1 MAEENQAPAR
11 KPDSRAAPDSPAGGA
26 ASEPPPG
33 APEGPAPIPTPGV
46 TGGAATWSSAPSP
59 AELAARRARSGLVRW
74 AVILT
79 VLGFGSLVDG
89 LPEVAG
95 LIALGGLFAA
105 AHAADLD
112 PTWRRAYE
120 LLTLVPPLG
129 GVLVFGYLAWTL
141 ASSDLG
147 LLARVVAVAF
157 AVVGV
162 VGSAVTARPPSAGRA
177 ARWFFGPAE
186 PSHARQLG
194 AQVTLAG
201 FLLAVPSWFAF
212 ASMRGDLLENPGT
225 LLEEPRLLGGLVGEI
240 LLALGAVGCW
250 VRRDLRE
257 SFERLGLTRV
267 SRAQLGVVLLGVVA
281 LFALNSG
288 GEVLQHRWFPELW
301 KSDLEMTRML
311 GRGMT
316 PAHVVLLGLS
326 AGIGEEITL
335 RGALQPR
342 LGIARTALLFA
353 GLHVQYSWFGIL
365 LVFTLGVT
373 LGWIRARTSTTTAII
388 SHAVYDAL
396 AVFGS

>member
-1 MAEENQAPAR
+1 MAEENQAPTR
-11 KPDSRAAPDSPAGGA
+11 KPDAQAAPDSPAGGTA
-26 ASEPPPG
+26 PEPPRGGSEG
-33 APEGPAPIPTPGV
+33 AAPIPTPAV
-46 TGGAATWSSAPSP
+46 TEAPAMWPSAPSP
-59 AELAARRARSGLVRW
+59 AEIAARRARSGLVRW

-79 VLGFGSLVDG
+79 VLGLGSLADG

-112 PTWRRAYE
+112 PTWRRTYE

-141 ASSDLG
+141 ASSDLA
-147 LLARVVAVAF
+147 LLSRVVAVAF
-157 AVVGV
+157 ALAGA
-162 VGSAVTARPPSAGRA
+162 VGSAVTAHPPSAERA
-177 ARWFFGPAE
+177 ARWFFGRAE
-186 PSHARQLG
+186 PSLTRHLG
-194 AQVTLAG
+194 AQLTLAG

-212 ASMRGDLLENPGT
+212 ASMRRGLLEDPGT

-257 SFERLGLTRV
+257 TFERLGLRRV
-267 SRAQLGVVLLGVVA
+267 TRAQLGVVLLGAAA
-281 LFALNSG
+281 LFALNTG
-288 GEVLQHRWFPELW
+288 GEALQHRFFPELW
-301 KSDLEMTRML
+301 KSDLEMTHML
-311 GRGMT
+311 GRDMT
-316 PAHVVLLGLS
+316 PAHALLLGLS

-388 SHAVYDAL
+388 VHAIYDAL